1 MIDTLCLSG
10 GGLLGISFI
19 GVLDFLENNK
29 NINLTLITN
38 YVGTS
43 IGALL
48 SFLFSINYSIKEIKE
63 FIINFNF
70 GILTNS
76 TENNIENLLINCGI
90 DDGNK
95 IIYILQSFLKN
106 KYNIVDITFEK
117 HYELT
122 NKKLNIVGTNYTKSS
137 EELFNHE
144 RTPLMSIITAV
155 RISISIPLIFTPIL
169 YNDNYYLDGALVNN
183 FPINYC
189 NIKNTIGINIIL
201 TKNTD
206 KIDDM
211 FIFIKNCIGITINN
225 KYLIKSLNIIEIKDT
240 DIMNNLINFNINN
253 EQKESLLKLGNT
265 IGEKYINELSL
276 NICNSI
282 IDDIISI
289 IINK

>member
-19 GVLDFLENNK
+19 GVLDFLENNE
-29 NINLTLITN
+29 NINLALITN
-38 YVGTS
+38 YFGTS

-48 SFLFSINYSIKEIKE
+48 SFLFSINYSLKEVKE

-70 GILTNS
+70 GILTNY
-76 TENNIENLLINCGI
+76 TENNIDNLLTKCGI

-95 IIYILQSFLKN
+95 TIYILQSFLKN
-106 KYNIVDITFEK
+106 KYNIIDITFEK

-122 NKKLNIVGTNYTKSS
+122 NKKLNIIGTNYTKSS
-137 EELFNHE
+137 EELFNYIN
-144 RTPLMSIITAV
+144 TPLMSIITAV

-189 NIKNTIGINIIL
+189 NIKNTIGINIIF
-201 TKNTD
+201 TNNTD
-206 KIDDM
+206 KIDDI
-211 FIFIKNCIGITINN
+211 FIFLKNCIGITINN
-225 KYLIKSLNIIEIKDT
+225 KNLIKSLNIIEIKD
-240 DIMNNLINFNINN
+240 
-253 EQKESLLKLGNT
+253 
-265 IGEKYINELSL
+265 INELSL

-282 IDDIISI
+282 IDDIINI
-289 IINK
+289 IINNS